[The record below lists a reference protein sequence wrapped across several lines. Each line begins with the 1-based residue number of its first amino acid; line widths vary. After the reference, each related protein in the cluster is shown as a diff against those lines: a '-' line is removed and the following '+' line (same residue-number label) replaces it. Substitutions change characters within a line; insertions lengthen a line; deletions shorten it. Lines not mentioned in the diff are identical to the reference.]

1 MYPVWPSSTWNVYER
16 VVETDS
22 SNSTPTV
29 AEMMPHGSPMLLEN
43 EVVRLLST
51 VVEIWTSAGPVTG
64 LETECE
70 GPVISYWS
78 SLEKEEQSRLKSL
91 GSTGIPWTLS
101 PAPPQSPQ
109 Q

>member
-1 MYPVWPSSTWNVYER
+1 
-16 VVETDS
+16 
-22 SNSTPTV
+22 
-29 AEMMPHGSPMLLEN
+29 MLLEN

-51 VVEIWTSAGPVTG
+51 GVKIWTSDLAGPVTG

-78 SLEKEEQSRLKSL
+78 SLEKEEQSRLMSL
-91 GSTGIPWTLS
+91 GSAGVPWTLS
-101 PAPPQSPQ
+101 PAPPQPPQ